1 MKKVISTLLVCVL
14 LVGTLFTLVSCGK
27 SVTGTY
33 ECVITDSNR
42 ISYEFG
48 LFGKVTRTT
57 TAGALGFTKDT
68 VEEGKYV
75 INETGDNEYEIV
87 FTWETEEGKDTETQ
101 PFSEV
106 EKNGVKYITIGILEF
121 EKVK

>member
-27 SVTGTY
+27 TVSGTY

-57 TAGALGFTKDT
+57 TTGALGFTKDT

-75 INETGDNEYEIV
+75 INEKGDNEFEIV

-101 PFSEV
+101 PFSEG
-106 EKNGVKYITIGILEF
+106 EENGVKYISIGILKF